1 MKIKKNFCIALCLSF
16 AFLIWTLAVSRVDVQ
31 AIGPCGTKVGFAALN
46 GYVHNLTG
54 LHMTLYTVTDL
65 LSLIPLGFIFAF
77 ALLGLWQWVKRK
89 SLLRVDGSIL
99 VLGGLYL
106 VVLALYVLFELLV
119 INYRPVLIDGRLEA
133 SYPSSTTMLVLCV
146 MGSGI
151 MQLRERIKAPAL
163 KRWLNLAMGAFTA
176 FMVVA
181 RLLSGVHWF
190 TDIVG
195 GALLSFALLMLYKC
209 TVDFIALKLP

>member
-1 MKIKKNFCIALCLSF
+1 M
-16 AFLIWTLAVSRVDVQ
+16 
-31 AIGPCGTKVGFAALN
+31 
-46 GYVHNLTG
+46 
-54 LHMTLYTVTDL
+54 
-65 LSLIPLGFIFAF
+65 
-77 ALLGLWQWVKRK
+77 
-89 SLLRVDGSIL
+89 
-99 VLGGLYL
+99 
-106 VVLALYVLFELLV
+106 VLALYVLFELLV
-119 INYRPVLIDGRLEA
+119 INYRPVLIDGQLEA

-195 GALLSFALLMLYKC
+195 GALLSFALLMLYKSA
-209 TVDFIALKLP
+209 VDFLALKLP